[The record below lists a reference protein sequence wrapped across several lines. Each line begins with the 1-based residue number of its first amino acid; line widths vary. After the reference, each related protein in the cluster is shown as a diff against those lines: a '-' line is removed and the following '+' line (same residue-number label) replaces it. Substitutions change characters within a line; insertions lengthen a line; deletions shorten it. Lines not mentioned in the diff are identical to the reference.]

1 MENKINENKKNKKFE
16 LSFKLNNNEV
26 FPNEAI
32 EGTITLKSN
41 PEILDSNILDNTNIS
56 FSLIQ
61 KIFIKFEDFNFFTNQ
76 PETKMENK
84 SYILNSQTI
93 NYEHL
98 KGYGIEYGLEI
109 PFQISFSS
117 AQKED
122 AKNFYPS
129 FKFIS
134 PKISCFI
141 IHKLSIEIPENSN
154 KFSKIIF
161 MKKMPNETLEKK
173 NNNNK
178 EDLDAH
184 IFKEHIVKKL
194 KIFNVGKLNYFI
206 KTKKKIQYNEDIIP
220 LEIHLDENDLKNIK
234 VQNINISLRKILTL
248 KKSPKSY
255 KDKIFEKKISL
266 LNEKKNKIIK
276 ENIQLDKDEFPK
288 LPIKEIEKSIKEI
301 KTELETIEDNE
312 NLVKDKMK
320 LNFTPPIDTEFFK
333 FEYLV
338 EIVFDLDSNL
348 VEEKKLLIPIDF
360 YDGDF
365 NKLKIIEKKN
375 SDEDSLKINENNN
388 NNDNNLENINII
400 NENSINEMDLSN
412 DIDSG
417 FTIITKEDFI
427 DVIDGKK

>member
-1 MENKINENKKNKKFE
+1 M
-16 LSFKLNNNEV
+16 
-26 FPNEAI
+26 
-32 EGTITLKSN
+32 
-41 PEILDSNILDNTNIS
+41 
-56 FSLIQ
+56 
-61 KIFIKFEDFNFFTNQ
+61 
-76 PETKMENK
+76 
-84 SYILNSQTI
+84 
-93 NYEHL
+93 
-98 KGYGIEYGLEI
+98 
-109 PFQISFSS
+109 
-117 AQKED
+117 
-122 AKNFYPS
+122 
-129 FKFIS
+129 
-134 PKISCFI
+134 
-141 IHKLSIEIPENSN
+141 
-154 KFSKIIF
+154 
-161 MKKMPNETLEKK
+161 
-173 NNNNK
+173 
-178 EDLDAH
+178 DAH

-220 LEIHLDENDLKNIK
+220 IEIHLDENDLKNIK

-301 KTELETIEDNE
+301 KAELETIEDNE

-333 FEYLV
+333 FEYLI

-375 SDEDSLKINENNN
+375 SDEDSLKINENYNI
-388 NNDNNLENINII
+388 DNNLDNINII
-400 NENSINEMDLSN
+400 NENSNEVNLSN

-427 DVIDGKK
+427 DLIDGKK